1 MEAPTLLWLLY
12 VSLAS
17 CLLYKLFSSSN
28 TSSEK
33 ARRRAPGPAPL
44 PLVGNILELRGE
56 PHHALARLAET
67 HGPVMS
73 LRLGTTDAIVVSS
86 AAAARD
92 VLQRYDNVLAARSV
106 TDAGRAL
113 GNHERSVIWLPATSQ
128 LWKRLRAVCTNHL
141 FSARG
146 LEATRATREE
156 AVRQLVSCLGRR
168 TGETLEVGRVV
179 FSCVLNLVSGAL
191 FSEDVAGL
199 SSDRARELETLVRD
213 TVEEAT
219 KPNLS
224 DLFPVLA
231 RLDLQG
237 RRRRSAEFIGRF
249 YDFFDPIIARRVKA
263 RGSGEHVGDDF
274 LDVLLQLHSMDQ
286 LSLQTVKSFLLV
298 RFYPPVHWTQPRMPA
313 LSISNRPKYM
323 VGKFWYS
330 HFRNLCGIVIFFM
343 CPPPM
348 QDLFAAGTDTNTI
361 AVEWT
366 MAELLRHPAVMSKV
380 RAELRDA
387 LGSKPCPD
395 ESDVGRLPY
404 LRAVVMESM
413 RLHPPSPMLVP
424 HLAMADGAEVGGF
437 TVPAGTKVIINLWA
451 IMRDPASW
459 AEPEAFVPERF
470 VGSSDADF
478 RGTDR
483 LEFMPFGA
491 GRRACPG
498 APMAMRVVTLLLA
511 SMLHAFE
518 WRLPEGMKPGD
529 VDVRDWFG
537 TSLNMVTPLK
547 AVPVP
552 SSR

>member
-1 MEAPTLLWLLY
+1 
-12 VSLAS
+12 
-17 CLLYKLFSSSN
+17 
-28 TSSEK
+28 
-33 ARRRAPGPAPL
+33 
-44 PLVGNILELRGE
+44 
-56 PHHALARLAET
+56 
-67 HGPVMS
+67 MS

-298 RFYPPVHWTQPRMPA
+298 RFYPPVHWTQPRAHASIVYFEPSKIYGSLRRRNGHEHDRGGVDDGRAAPAPGRDVQGPRGAAGRAGLQAVPGRVGRRQAA
-313 LSISNRPKYM
+313 LSPRRGDGEHATPPAEPNAGAAPGHGRRRGGGRLHGARRHQGDHKPMGDHARPGV
-323 VGKFWYS
+323 VGGA
-330 HFRNLCGIVIFFM
+330 RG
-343 CPPPM
+343 
-348 QDLFAAGTDTNTI
+348 
-361 AVEWT
+361 
-366 MAELLRHPAVMSKV
+366 V
-380 RAELRDA
+380 RA
-387 LGSKPCPD
+387 
-395 ESDVGRLPY
+395 
-404 LRAVVMESM
+404 
-413 RLHPPSPMLVP
+413 
-424 HLAMADGAEVGGF
+424 
-437 TVPAGTKVIINLWA
+437 
-451 IMRDPASW
+451 
-459 AEPEAFVPERF
+459 
-470 VGSSDADF
+470 
-478 RGTDR
+478 
-483 LEFMPFGA
+483 
-491 GRRACPG
+491 
-498 APMAMRVVTLLLA
+498 
-511 SMLHAFE
+511 
-518 WRLPEGMKPGD
+518 
-529 VDVRDWFG
+529 
-537 TSLNMVTPLK
+537 
-547 AVPVP
+547 
-552 SSR
+552 

>member
-1 MEAPTLLWLLY
+1 MQMNPPAASVACRVCFVKNPPCRHVVGWKIDGQISFCAFVHGVALVHWIRSPPTLLWLLY

-330 HFRNLCGIVIFFM
+330 HFRNLCGIVIFL
-343 CPPPM
+343 CVRRPCRISSPQERTRTRSRWSGRWPSCS
-348 QDLFAAGTDTNTI
+348 GT
-361 AVEWT
+361 
-366 MAELLRHPAVMSKV
+366 RP
-380 RAELRDA
+380 
-387 LGSKPCPD
+387 
-395 ESDVGRLPY
+395 
-404 LRAVVMESM
+404 
-413 RLHPPSPMLVP
+413 
-424 HLAMADGAEVGGF
+424 
-437 TVPAGTKVIINLWA
+437 
-451 IMRDPASW
+451 
-459 AEPEAFVPERF
+459 
-470 VGSSDADF
+470 
-478 RGTDR
+478 
-483 LEFMPFGA
+483 
-491 GRRACPG
+491 
-498 APMAMRVVTLLLA
+498 
-511 SMLHAFE
+511 
-518 WRLPEGMKPGD
+518 
-529 VDVRDWFG
+529 
-537 TSLNMVTPLK
+537 
-547 AVPVP
+547 
-552 SSR
+552 

>member
-1 MEAPTLLWLLY
+1 MLY

-237 RRRRSAEFIGRF
+237 CRRRSAEFIGRF

-286 LSLQTVKSFLLV
+286 LSLQTVKSFLL
-298 RFYPPVHWTQPRMPA
+298 
-313 LSISNRPKYM
+313 
-323 VGKFWYS
+323 
-330 HFRNLCGIVIFFM
+330 
-343 CPPPM
+343 
-348 QDLFAAGTDTNTI
+348 DLFAAGTDTNTI

>member
-1 MEAPTLLWLLY
+1 MDASTTLWFLY

-17 CLLYKLFSSSN
+17 FLLYKLFASTK
-28 TSSEK
+28 TSSGK

-92 VLQRYDNVLAARSV
+92 VLQRYDHVLAARSV
-106 TDAGRAL
+106 SDAGRAL
-113 GNHERSVIWLPATSQ
+113 GNHEHSVIWLPCTSP

-141 FSARG
+141 FSARA
-146 LEATRATREE
+146 LDATRAAREE
-156 AVRQLVSCLGRR
+156 GVRQLVACLGRHAGAGD
-168 TGETLEVGRVV
+168 GEAVDVGRAV
-179 FSCVLNLVSGAL
+179 FSCVLNLVSRAL
-191 FSEDVAGL
+191 FSEDVVADL
-199 SSDRARELETLVRD
+199 SSDRAQELEMLVRD
-213 TVEEAT
+213 TVEEVT

-237 RRRRSAEFIGRF
+237 RRRRSAEFVARF
-249 YDFFDPIIARRVKA
+249 YDFFDPIIARRVEA
-263 RGSGEHVGDDF
+263 RGSGEKIDDDF

-286 LSLQTVKSFLLV
+286 LSLQTIKSFLL
-298 RFYPPVHWTQPRMPA
+298 
-313 LSISNRPKYM
+313 
-323 VGKFWYS
+323 
-330 HFRNLCGIVIFFM
+330 
-343 CPPPM
+343 
-348 QDLFAAGTDTNTI
+348 DLFAAGTDTNAIT
-361 AVEWT
+361 VEWT

-387 LGSKPCPD
+387 LGSKPHPD
-395 ESDVGRLPY
+395 ESDIGRLPY

-413 RLHPPSPMLVP
+413 RLHPPSPMLMP

-437 TVPAGTKVIINLWA
+437 EVPAGTKVIINLWA
-451 IMRDPASW
+451 IMRDPATW
-459 AEPEAFVPERF
+459 AEPEAFSPERF
-470 VGSSDADF
+470 VGASDADF
-478 RGTDR
+478 RGKDR

-498 APMAMRVVTLLLA
+498 TPMATRVVTLLLA

-518 WRLPEGMKPGD
+518 WKLPEGMQPAD
-529 VDVRDWFG
+529 VDVRDRFG

-552 SSR
+552 SHR